1 MVLLGAAIV
10 SEVVGTVSLPASDGL
25 TRPLP
30 SLGVVVGYAAAIVLF
45 TRALRHGL
53 TLGIA
58 YGTLTG
64 FGLASAT
71 VLGAVVLGEH
81 LSPVQGVGL
90 ALIVGGALLLQRRG
104 IDREVRA

>member
-1 MVLLGAAIV
+1 MVLLGAAIL
-10 SEVVGTVSLPASDGL
+10 SEVVGTVSLPASVGL

-53 TLGIA
+53 TLGVA
-58 YGTLTG
+58 YGT
-64 FGLASAT
+64 
-71 VLGAVVLGEH
+71 

>member
-10 SEVVGTVSLPASDGL
+10 SEVVGTVSLPASEGL

-30 SLGVVVGYAAAIVLF
+30 SLGVVVGYAGAIVLF

-53 TLGIA
+53 ALGIA

-81 LSPVQGVGL
+81 LSLVQGAGL
-90 ALIVGGALLLQRRG
+90 ALIVSGALLLQRRG

>member
-10 SEVVGTVSLPASDGL
+10 SEVVGTMSLPASDGL

-30 SLGVVVGYAAAIVLF
+30 SLGVVVGYAGAIVLF

-81 LSPVQGVGL
+81 LSLVQGAGL
-90 ALIVGGALLLQRRG
+90 ALIVGGALLLQHRG